1 MRKLTFF
8 MIPALGLALTQPLA
22 VTAQTRA
29 PAPAP
34 ASTAP
39 GGAFE
44 LVREQEVRTATVV
57 DIDKQ
62 SRFVTLREGKGTKRE
77 FTIEAGPEVRNFDQ
91 LKVGDLVI
99 ATYQAAAALELLPA
113 GSAST
118 GVVTASDAARAPKGT
133 LPGAAA
139 DRAISITSKLTAID
153 LKKHT
158 VTLQGPDGKQ
168 RVVEVK
174 DPERQARMTKLRVGD
189 LVRITYVEAMAID
202 VTPKP
207 H

>member
-8 MIPALGLALTQPLA
+8 MIPALGLALTLPLA
-22 VTAQTRA
+22 VTAQTQ
-29 PAPAP
+29 APAP

-39 GGAFE
+39 GGSFE
-44 LVREQEVRTATVV
+44 LAHEQEVRTATVV

-62 SRFVTLREGKGTKRE
+62 SRFVTLREGKGSTHE
-77 FTIEAGPEVRNFDQ
+77 FTIEVGPEVRNFDQ

-99 ATYQAAAALELLPA
+99 ATYRAAAALELLPA
-113 GSAST
+113 GSAPT

-153 LKKHT
+153 LTKHT

>member
-8 MIPALGLALTQPLA
+8 MIPALGLVLTLPLA
-22 VTAQTRA
+22 VTAQTQ
-29 PAPAP
+29 APAP
-34 ASTAP
+34 ASTVP
-39 GGAFE
+39 GGSFE
-44 LVREQEVRTATVV
+44 LAHEQEVRTATVV

-62 SRFVTLREGKGTKRE
+62 SRFVTLREGKGSTHE
-77 FTIEAGPEVRNFDQ
+77 FTIEVGPEVRNFDQ

-99 ATYQAAAALELLPA
+99 ATYRAAAALELLPA

>member
-1 MRKLTFF
+1 MRKPTFF
-8 MIPALGLALTQPLA
+8 LIPALGLALAMPLA
-22 VTAQTRA
+22 VHAQPQT
-29 PAPAP
+29 PAP
-34 ASTAP
+34 ASSAP
-39 GGAFE
+39 AGAFE
-44 LVREQEVRTATVV
+44 LVREQEVQTATVV
-57 DIDKQ
+57 AIDKQ
-62 SRFVTLREGKGTKRE
+62 SRFVTLRECKGDKHE

-91 LKVGDLVI
+91 LKVGDVVI

-118 GVVTASDAARAPKGT
+118 GVVTSSDAARAPKGT

-139 DRAISITSKLTAID
+139 QQSISITSKLTAID

-168 RVVEVK
+168 RLIEVK
-174 DPERQARMTKLRVGD
+174 DPDRQARMAKLRVGD
-189 LVRITYVEAMAID
+189 LVRITYVEAVAID

-207 H
+207 R

>member
-1 MRKLTFF
+1 MRKLTLFV
-8 MIPALGLALTQPLA
+8 IPALGLAVVMPLA
-22 VTAQTRA
+22 VTAQTQ
-29 PAPAP
+29 AP
-34 ASTAP
+34 ASAASAA
-39 GGAFE
+39 GGSFE
-44 LVREQEVRTATVV
+44 LVRAQEVQTATVV

-91 LKVGDLVI
+91 LKVGDVVI
-99 ATYQAAAALELLPA
+99 ATYQAAAALEILPA

-118 GVVTASDAARAPKGT
+118 GEVTSSDAARAPKGT

-139 DRAISITSKLTAID
+139 QQSISITSKLTAID

-168 RVVEVK
+168 RVIEVK

-189 LVRITYVEAMAID
+189 LVRITYVEAVAID

>member
-1 MRKLTFF
+1 MRKLTLSL
-8 MIPALGLALTQPLA
+8 IPALGLALALPLA
-22 VTAQTRA
+22 ATAQPQT
-29 PAPAP
+29 PAP
-34 ASTAP
+34 ASSAP

-44 LVREQEVRTATVV
+44 LVREQEVQTATIV

-91 LKVGDLVI
+91 LKVGDQVI

-118 GVVTASDAARAPKGT
+118 GVVTSTDAARAPKGD
-133 LPGAAA
+133 LPGGAAQQ
-139 DRAISITSKLTAID
+139 AISITSKLTAID

-174 DPERQARMTKLRVGD
+174 DPARQARMTRLRVGD
-189 LVRITYVEAMAID
+189 LVRITYVEALAVD
-202 VTPKP
+202 VVPKP